1 MAITSTSPQK
11 TSGGA
16 TYKGGGSGDIGEWWQ
31 DLITTNEIA
40 KERAKQES
48 AFLKIQE
55 AAKLNSKIFDL
66 TQSLFNKM
74 SQPAP
79 VGATAVSGGGGAIN
93 SVEMPGELQA
103 MMDLFAQGGE
113 YGAGQNLAIERGGQQ
128 AMAAGQIGLASTG
141 MSSGTNAAGLSA
153 RVEADK
159 ALAKAG
165 IEDQRVQ
172 ALSGAFETGA
182 SAKLGAG
189 MQAQQLT
196 ADSNIAHMQAQ
207 TAANMQAQEINAA
220 NQRQYLAT
228 LASMKPNFVAA

>member
-16 TYKGGGSGDIGEWWQ
+16 TFKGGGSGDIGEWWQ

-48 AFLKIQE
+48 AFLKIKE
-55 AAKLNSKIFDL
+55 TAALNNRIFDL
-66 TQSLFNKM
+66 TQSLYNKM

-172 ALSGAFETGA
+172 ALSGAFETAA

-196 ADSNIAHMQAQ
+196 ANSNIAHMEAQ

>member
-1 MAITSTSPQK
+1 MAIASKGSTS
-11 TSGGA
+11 GA
-16 TYKGGGSGDIGEWWQ
+16 GSAFPKKKDIDEWWQ

-74 SQPAP
+74 SQSAP

-172 ALSGAFETGA
+172 ALSRAFETAA

-196 ADSNIAHMQAQ
+196 ANSNIAHMEAQ